1 MTLSATPPLLASSLL
16 HIVLFL
22 FSRAHPFNLLPLLH
36 SIPHFCLQTVRFFF
50 DLMSIV
56 LSLLFTCWLHLLPAV
71 HSLPC
76 LRLLRSCWWLPTT
89 YPGKACDTLQFHNF
103 FFAAPFPTT
112 HIEHLFFWCYL
123 SNSFSTSMFA
133 TLFSK
138 PPHTLALTY
147 ILPSNT
153 PCCDVDLH
161 IFGVSMVVELSLYQL
176 RFSFHVCVTC
186 HQPWVWL
193 CVSSAFSRLRNASRC
208 AVTLCVPK
216 KLQTPAVLVRHRS
229 ILVQFCLRC
238 LELEALLFPL

>member
-1 MTLSATPPLLASSLL
+1 
-16 HIVLFL
+16 
-22 FSRAHPFNLLPLLH
+22 
-36 SIPHFCLQTVRFFF
+36 
-50 DLMSIV
+50 MSIV

-89 YPGKACDTLQFHNF
+89 YPGKACDTLQFHNYF
-103 FFAAPFPTT
+103 LPHRSQQHTLNTCFSGVTCRILFP
-112 HIEHLFFWCYL
+112 LPC
-123 SNSFSTSMFA
+123 SP
-133 TLFSK
+133 LFSK

-147 ILPSNT
+147 IFPSNT

-161 IFGVSMVVELSLYQL
+161 VFGVSMVMELSLYQL

-208 AVTLCVPK
+208 AVTFCVPK
-216 KLQTPAVLVRHRS
+216 KSCKRLQSFFDIDPSLYNSAFVAWNWKRS
-229 ILVQFCLRC
+229 FFHCERLR
-238 LELEALLFPL
+238 AHHHQKR